1 MKRWGKVWGRSL
13 QLLCILLG
21 LLGALGLTPVYGQ
34 VEAVDPAPEGNLVDG
49 FAVDLDGEILFYVR
63 DGVSGVVSAQ
73 ERAAIITERLK
84 EIANDPEI
92 APEDVRVEERD
103 EDAIVWAGETV
114 LFTVQPADTLRF
126 DQTVP
131 EAAELAASIIREAVV
146 EYREARSV
154 ERLVQGVI
162 YVVLS
167 TLALI
172 IFLRVVQ
179 RAVAHVINWIIAISQ
194 RGFLGLHL
202 PRMQLLSSTA
212 MGYLLRSLARL
223 LQLILVL
230 FAFYLY
236 LPFVLSQFPFT
247 KAVGD
252 RLFGEVL
259 VTLQAIATN
268 VAAYLPNLVILFVI
282 GYITA
287 SVLGLAKLII
297 RELGRDDSY
306 PWFYE
311 EWIGPTTRLA
321 TFFIIAFAL
330 IMASPYLPGFGSPSF
345 QGISIFIG
353 ALFTLGS
360 STAVANAIAGLI
372 LIYTRAF
379 RVGDV
384 IRVNGILGIVDE
396 KSLFVTRMHTFK
408 QEVITIPNSSLLN
421 NEVTNLSVISRE
433 TKQGLVLYTTVTLG
447 YDVPWRKVHQTL
459 IEAAIATEHILKDP
473 SPFVLQ
479 TSLNDYNVSYELN
492 ASTRTPDQ
500 IPLIYDEL
508 HQNIQ
513 DFCNAADIEILS
525 PAFSAL
531 RDGNHSTIPANYLP
545 EDYESS
551 GFQIRTK

>member
-1 MKRWGKVWGRSL
+1 MKRWGKVGGRSL

-21 LLGALGLTPVYGQ
+21 LLGALWLTPVYGQ
-34 VEAVDPAPEGNLVDG
+34 TETVDPVPQGNLVDG
-49 FAVDLDGEILFYVR
+49 FAVELDGETLFYVR
-63 DGVSGVVSAQ
+63 DGIPGVVSAQ
-73 ERAAIITERLK
+73 ERAVIITERLK
-84 EIANDPEI
+84 EIANDPAI
-92 APEDVRVEERD
+92 QPEDVRVEARD

-114 LFTVQPADTLRF
+114 LFTVQPEDTLQL

-131 EAAELAASIIREAVV
+131 DAAELAANVIREAVV
-146 EYREARSV
+146 EYREARSAR
-154 ERLVQGVI
+154 RLVRGII
-162 YVVLS
+162 YVALS
-167 TLALI
+167 TLALMV
-172 IFLRVVQ
+172 FLRVVQ
-179 RAVAHVINWIIAISQ
+179 RIVSRIINWIVAISQ
-194 RGFLGLHL
+194 REFLGLHL
-202 PRMQLLSSTA
+202 PRMQLLSSKA

-223 LQLILVL
+223 LQLVLIL

-247 KAVGD
+247 GVVGD
-252 RLFGEVL
+252 RLFAEVI
-259 VTLQAIATN
+259 VTLQGIAAK
-268 VAAYLPNLVILFVI
+268 VAAYLPNLVILLVI
-282 GYITA
+282 GYITT
-287 SVLGLAKLII
+287 SVLGLAKLLI

-311 EWIGPTTRLA
+311 EWIAPTNRLA

-330 IMASPYLPGFGSPSF
+330 IMAGPYLPGFGSPSF
-345 QGISIFIG
+345 QGISIFLG
-353 ALFTLGS
+353 ALLTLGS

-379 RVGDV
+379 RIGDV
-384 IRVNGILGIVDE
+384 IRVNSMLGIVDE
-396 KSLFVTRMHTFK
+396 KSLFVTRIRTFK

-433 TKQGLVLYTTVTLG
+433 TEGGLVLYTTVTLG
-447 YDVPWRKVHQTL
+447 YDIPWRKVHQTL
-459 IEAAIATEHILKDP
+459 IEAAIATEHILKEP

-492 ASTRTPDQ
+492 AATRNPEQ
-500 IPLIYDEL
+500 IPVIYNQL

-531 RDGNHSTIPANYLP
+531 RDGNHSTIPAEYLP
-545 EDYESS
+545 KDYESP
-551 GFQIRTK
+551 GFQIRTQ